1 MYSNRRGDDNMVGTY
16 SIEIKDAVDNKTY
29 LLCEEDSNGLLTFN
43 TYEEA
48 DDYNYEFEDT
58 LSDGLTS
65 RVVKTSEYFN

>member
-1 MYSNRRGDDNMVGTY
+1 MVDNY
-16 SIEIKDAVDNKTY
+16 AIEIKDMEGKMY
-29 LLCEEDSNGLLTFN
+29 LLCEEGSNEVLTFT

-48 DDYNYEFEDT
+48 DDYKYEFEDT

>member
-1 MYSNRRGDDNMVGTY
+1 MVGNY
-16 SIEIKDAVDNKTY
+16 SIEIKDTENKMY
-29 LLCEEDSNGLLTFN
+29 LLCIEGSNEVLTFA

-58 LSDGLTS
+58 LSDGFTS

>member
-1 MYSNRRGDDNMVGTY
+1 MVDNY
-16 SIEIKDAVDNKTY
+16 AIEIKDTEGKTY
-29 LLCEEDSNGLLTFN
+29 LLCEEGSTEVLTYT

-65 RVVKTSEYFN
+65 RVVKTNEYFN

>member
-1 MYSNRRGDDNMVGTY
+1 MVDNY
-16 SIEIKDAVDNKTY
+16 AIEIKDTESKTY
-29 LLCEEDSNGLLTFN
+29 LLCEEGSAEVLTFA

-65 RVVKTSEYFN
+65 RVVNANKYF

>member
-1 MYSNRRGDDNMVGTY
+1 MIDTY
-16 SIEIKDAVDNKTY
+16 SIEIKNEEDKTY
-29 LLCEEDSNGLLTFN
+29 LLCEEGSTEVLTFT

-58 LSDGLTS
+58 LSDGFTS

>member
-1 MYSNRRGDDNMVGTY
+1 MVGNY
-16 SIEIKDAVDNKTY
+16 AIEIKDVVEDKMY
-29 LLCEEDSNGLLTFN
+29 LLCEEGSTEVLTFA

>member
-1 MYSNRRGDDNMVGTY
+1 MVGSY
-16 SIEIKDAVDNKTY
+16 SIEIKGADNKTY
-29 LLCEEDSNGLLTFN
+29 LLCKEGSTEVLTFA

-48 DDYNYEFEDT
+48 DNYNYEFEDT

>member
-1 MYSNRRGDDNMVGTY
+1 MVGNY
-16 SIEIKDAVDNKTY
+16 AIEIKDTENKTY
-29 LLCEEDSNGLLTFN
+29 LLCKEGSTEVLTFA

-58 LSDGLTS
+58 LDAYSDGLTI

>member
-1 MYSNRRGDDNMVGTY
+1 MVGNY
-16 SIEIKDAVDNKTY
+16 AIEIKDTESKTY
-29 LLCEEDSNGLLTFN
+29 LLCKEASAEVLTFA

-58 LSDGLTS
+58 LSDRLMS